1 MRLLICGDRNWTD
14 SSAVTEVVE
23 RLRPEVV
30 IEGDARGAD
39 RMAGIAGELAGAEVE
54 VYPAEWDKFGRAAGV
69 IRNQRMLDYGEP
81 THVIAFH
88 DDLANSRGTR
98 DMVNRALKAKIPVLH
113 FSHANGLQEV
123 KSVIK

>member
-14 SSAVTEVVE
+14 QAAITEIVE

-39 RMAGIAGELAGAEVE
+39 RMAGIAGALAGCKVE
-54 VYPAEWDKFGRAAGV
+54 IYPAEWDKYKRAAGS
-69 IRNQRMLDYGEP
+69 IRNQQMLDYGEP

-88 DDLANSRGTR
+88 DNLAESKGTR
-98 DMVNRALKAKIPVLH
+98 DMINRSLKAKLPVLH
-113 FSHANGLQEV
+113 FSHAGGLQEV
-123 KSVIK
+123 KSVLK